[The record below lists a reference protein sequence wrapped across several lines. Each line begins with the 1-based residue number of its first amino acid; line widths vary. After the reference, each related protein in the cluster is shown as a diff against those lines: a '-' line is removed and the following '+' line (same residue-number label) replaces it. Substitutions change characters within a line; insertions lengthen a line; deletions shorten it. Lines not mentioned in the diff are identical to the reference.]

1 MDAESRHVASRPLA
15 FGVFDHLDRGAGS
28 LRDLYEERLQIVAAY
43 DRAGFYAY
51 HLAEHHGR
59 PVGMAPSPSVFL
71 AALTQRTTRIRLA
84 PLVYLLPFYHPL
96 RLIEEVCMLDQL
108 SGGRL
113 ELGTGRG
120 VLTMEAKFY
129 GLDPQE
135 LGPRYDEALQILRL
149 GLDDA
154 ESLSFEGRYYQFR
167 AYPLELHPLQRP
179 FPAFWYGVHGPESAT
194 RAARAGCNVVTNEGT
209 IAAHAVA
216 AAALAVRDPGTRVGI
231 VRFITVAKTDI
242 AAREI
247 AKPAYARWHENFF
260 LTQRKLGVTTPY
272 QKSADLDAAISAG
285 TALVG
290 SPSTVREALATQ
302 VRATGVDYVLGQFAY
317 GDQTL
322 AQTLHSIE
330 LFAREVMPSFT
341 GELLS
346 RTSLRDRG

>member
-1 MDAESRHVASRPLA
+1 MDRRPVA
-15 FGVFDHLDRGAGS
+15 FGVFDHLDRGPGS
-28 LRDLYEERLQIVAAY
+28 LQELYEERLRVVEAY

-71 AALTQRTTRIRLA
+71 AALTQRTKHIRLA

-149 GLDDA
+149 GLAGED
-154 ESLSFEGRYYQFR
+154 SLSFDGRFYQFH

-179 FPAFWYGVHGPESAT
+179 FPALWYGVHGPESAT
-194 RAARAGCNVVTNEGT
+194 RAARAGFNVVTNEGT
-209 IAAHAVA
+209 VAAHGVA
-216 AAALAVRDPGTRVGI
+216 EAALAVRDPGTRVGI
-231 VRFITVAKTDI
+231 VRFITVAKTDVE
-242 AAREI
+242 AHQI
-247 AKPAYARWHENFF
+247 AKHAYARWHESFF
-260 LTQRKLGVTTPY
+260 VTQRRLGVTTPY
-272 QKSADLDAAISAG
+272 QKSADIDAAIAEG
-285 TALVG
+285 TALIG
-290 SPSTVREALATQ
+290 SPSTVRNALALQIRT
-302 VRATGVDYVLGQFAY
+302 TGVDYVLGQFAY

-322 AQTLHSIE
+322 AQTLQSIE
-330 LFAREVMPSFT
+330 LFTREVMPSFT
-341 GELLS
+341 GELAS